1 MQNAYKTKPRIGYID
16 VADPRLG
23 PDMFKDI
30 LATSANYVK
39 WLTAGGMEVTPAAI
53 VADTEPKAR
62 QAVESMRQAGVCAIL
77 IRTAW
82 FHRSNVT
89 AAIAQSAGLPCCL
102 WAVPSRQDASL
113 IGLGV
118 AHGALD
124 ELGINHRLIYGAT
137 DEKTLKALS
146 QWALAAATRAAFQ
159 GAVYGAIGGRC
170 LEMIPMSSD
179 ENQLRR
185 LFGMHI
191 DPVEQWTLIHRAKA
205 VPEDRVKP
213 LVQAWRA
220 SFKRIA
226 CTDSALERS
235 ARLYLAGTEMF
246 EERGWSFAGIQCQ
259 PDLIDNY
266 LAPCLP
272 VALWNDAGFIVSC
285 ENDINNALGMFL
297 LTRLAGSPVMFA
309 DVQFIDQERNL
320 VRLLNCGMAAPG
332 LAGGAQKVE
341 LHDCPVVQG
350 TWDEVQQ
357 KYLCQGGAC
366 THFILPAGAVTIARF
381 GRIAGR
387 YVIHLAR
394 GQAVDTEPHDPADM
408 GGAAG
413 VWPWAYIRLD
423 SPWQDFVRNMR
434 AHHCCVA
441 PADCAVGVLEFAKMF
456 EIEVLQ

>member
-1 MQNAYKTKPRIGYID
+1 MRNAYDCKPLIGYLD

-23 PDMFKDI
+23 PKMFRDI
-30 LATSANYVK
+30 LKDSARNIAWLKAAGIRVK
-39 WLTAGGMEVTPAAI
+39 AAGI
-53 VADTEPKAR
+53 VVDTEPRAR
-62 QAVESMRQAGVCAIL
+62 QAVEQMRRAGVCGIL

-89 AAIAQSAGLPCCL
+89 AGIAQQAGVPCCL

-124 ELGINHRLIYGAT
+124 EIGANHQLFYGGLEDGTRAS
-137 DEKTLKALS
+137 LQ
-146 QWALAAATRAAFQ
+146 QWARACAARADFQ

-170 LEMIPMSSD
+170 LEMLPMSSD

-185 LFGMHI
+185 MFGMHI
-191 DPVEQWTLIHRAKA
+191 DPVEQWTLIHRAQA
-205 VPEDRVKP
+205 VPAARVRP
-213 LVQAWRA
+213 LVKKWRA
-220 SFKRIA
+220 SFKSIA
-226 CTDSALERS
+226 CAPRALERS
-235 ARLYLAGTEMF
+235 ARLYAAGTDLF

-272 VALWNDAGFIVSC
+272 IALWNDAGFIVAC

-297 LTRLAGSPVMFA
+297 LGRLAGRPAMFG
-309 DVQFIDQERNL
+309 DVQYIYRERNL
-320 VRLLNCGMAAPG
+320 VRILNCGMAAPS
-332 LAGGAQKVE
+332 LAGGTRQVE

-350 TWDEVQQ
+350 TWDEQRK

-366 THFILPAGAVTIARF
+366 THFVLPAGPVTVARF
-381 GRIAGR
+381 GRIKGR

-394 GQAVDTEPHDPADM
+394 GMAVDEPHDRSDM
-408 GGAAG
+408 GGIAG
-413 VWPWAYIRLD
+413 VWPWAYIRLA

-441 PADCAVGVLEFAKMF
+441 PADCAAGVLEFARLFDM
-456 EIEVLQ
+456 EVLS